1 MKNYDDYMKH
11 SKRFKILKKRNI
23 NKDTYIHKWY
33 ELGLSAEE
41 SVNDPEPS
49 LSVKDGKIIEMDG
62 KTEEEFDI
70 VDRFISNYSINLGI
84 SDEAMSLDSLQA
96 AKMLVD
102 IYTPRE
108 KLAQLFT
115 GMTPAKIVDIV
126 KNLNVVEM
134 MMALQKMRVRRTPA
148 NQAHVTNLKENPVLL
163 AADASESA
171 LRGFSEIE
179 TTVGVS
185 RCAPLNALS
194 VLIGS
199 QTGKGGALTQCA
211 VEEELGLKLAM
222 RGFTSYAETLSIYGT
237 EQALID
243 GDDTPWSKAFLASAY
258 ASRGIKVRFTSGTG
272 SEALMGH
279 SEGKSMLYL
288 EARCLVA
295 ARGAGTQGIQ
305 NGSISCVALPE
316 SLPGGV
322 KVILAENLIASML
335 GMEVASGNDAMS
347 SHSDIRKTA
356 KLMLQFLPGT
366 DFICSGYSAVPR
378 KDNLFGGGNFDS
390 DDFDD
395 YLILQR
401 DMQVNGGLVPVK
413 ENDVI
418 KVRRH
423 AAEAIKAVL
432 EELNILEITDN
443 EIEIAVYAH
452 SSDDIPEHN
461 ITAYIDAADE
471 LMKRNITGLDIVKL
485 LQKRGFS
492 EIAENILKILKQ
504 RISGDYLQTSAIIN
518 SDFIV
523 KSGIN
528 DPNDYAGPGTG
539 YRLNDDHWEKISDIP
554 QAQSPEQFLKE
565 IQKSDILKNPIKA
578 EPGKNKDEV
587 VIAVAPAFGSI
598 ISKTITGLS
607 HKDVLHEIAMGIK
620 DEGLIPRIIKFY
632 HTSDC
637 ASIGHTGAVYS
648 GSGIAVGIQSKGTA
662 VIHRKDLQL
671 LNNLEL
677 FSQAP
682 NLTLKSY
689 RAIGR
694 NAAKYARGIKVSP
707 VPVKIDNMARL
718 KFITKTTIMHHIETI
733 AINKKRKPEAFKV
746 LL

>member
-11 SKRFKILKKRNI
+11 SKRFKILKKRSI

-49 LSVKDGKIIEMDG
+49 LSVEDGKIIEIDG

-108 KLAQLFT
+108 KLVQLFT

-347 SHSDIRKTA
+347 SHSEIRKTA

-413 ENDVI
+413 EKDVI
-418 KVRRH
+418 KVRKR

-443 EIEIAVYAH
+443 EIEKAVYAH
-452 SSDDIPEHN
+452 SSDDILEHN

-504 RISGDYLQTSAIIN
+504 RISGDYLQTSAIIS
-518 SDFIV
+518 SDFLV

-539 YRLNDDHWEKISDIP
+539 YRLNDDDWEKISDVP

-565 IQKSDILKNPIKA
+565 IQKSDILKNPVKA
-578 EPGKNKDEV
+578 KPGKNKDEV
-587 VIAVAPAFGSI
+587 VIAIAPAFGSI

-620 DEGLIPRIIKFY
+620 NEGLIPRIIKFY

-637 ASIGHTGAVYS
+637 ASIGHSGAVYS

-718 KFITKTTIMHHIETI
+718 KFITKTTIMHHIETN